1 MYLSESSIEKMP
13 HVKRLN
19 IINSVSGIKPGNL
32 IGTKDKNDQTN
43 LAIISSVVHLGSNPP
58 YLGFI
63 LRPDQNVRRHTH
75 ENISENKVFT
85 INHIPSDFIERAHYT
100 SAKFDKNISEFQKCG
115 FTEEY
120 YEDFT
125 APFVKESKLKMGL
138 IHEES
143 VPIKSSNTLMIIG
156 RILHLIIPDTSLS
169 EEGYIDLGV
178 ADSVGISGLNAYY
191 TLKKVG
197 EFPYARV
204 EKIPEFND
212 KKTKFTS

>member
-1 MYLSESSIEKMP
+1 MYLSASKIKKMS

-32 IGTKDKNDQTN
+32 IGTKDQNNQTN

-63 LRPDQNVRRHTH
+63 LRPDQNVRRHTY
-75 ENISENKVFT
+75 ENILENGLFT
-85 INHIPSDFIERAHYT
+85 INHITSNLIEQAHYT
-100 SAKFDKNISEFQKCG
+100 SAKFDKNISEFNKCG

-120 YEDFT
+120 LKDFST
-125 APFVKESKLKMGL
+125 PFVKESNLKIGL

-143 VPIKSSNTLMIIG
+143 VKIKSTNTLMVIG
-156 RILHLIIPDTSLS
+156 RILHLIIPDTALS
-169 EEGYIDLGV
+169 EEGHIDLNI
-178 ADSVGISGLNAYY
+178 ADSVGISGLNSYY
-191 TLKKVG
+191 ALDKIG
-197 EFPYARV
+197 QFPYARV
-204 EKIPEFND
+204 EKNTNYND